1 MPPSGRLLQDGGAH
15 RLRVHARRLVQ
26 VGRHR
31 AAHAGRRAQDR
42 RPQEESGEAQ
52 GRRVRG
58 AREDEHGLQQ
68 LSVRRGGGGG
78 RLLLRRPHARPLGRA
93 GASQGEGAGRGGQ
106 GSRHRGRAEGARRQP
121 GGAGARRRVLQGG
134 GQEGRPHRARDGDR
148 RLPARRRPV
157 EPGERLP
164 DGDAEARAE
173 EVLRAQRKGARGRQ
187 EEGYPLSR
195 MAGAEKAR

>member
-1 MPPSGRLLQDGGAH
+1 MNTAWSSSPLLEAEA
-15 RLRVHARRLVQ
+15 L
-26 VGRHR
+26 
-31 AAHAGRRAQDR
+31 
-42 RPQEESGEAQ
+42 ESFTEPFL
-52 GRRVRG
+52 
-58 AREDEHGLQQ
+58 HSSGLQQ

-78 RLLLRRPHARPLGRA
+78 RLLLRRPHARPLGAARARHGGRLRDGARGREACGGVGRA

-134 GQEGRPHRARDGDR
+134 GQEGYPRRALEAGGWLLLLSERAGPWSGRPHRARDGDR

-164 DGDAEARAE
+164 DG
-173 EVLRAQRKGARGRQ
+173 QI
-187 EEGYPLSR
+187 
-195 MAGAEKAR
+195 